1 MSPLSA
7 ATAWNDMRV
16 GRSILLVAQL
26 SPPSELS
33 AARRVAG
40 LAKYLD
46 RLGHHVTVV
55 TSLASGTGPVPGARV
70 VRTRDL
76 MVSRLNWR
84 RGSFQALAGGAG
96 GYEAAPSSLA
106 SVFVP
111 DLAVVGWLPFALPR
125 ARALADAVDAV
136 ITTSP

>member
-7 ATAWNDMRV
+7 ATAWNDMAV

-26 SPPSELS
+26 APPSEPS

-46 RLGHHVTVV
+46 RLGHRVTVL
-55 TSLASGTGPVPGARV
+55 TSISSGGGPVTGAERV

-76 MVSRLNWR
+76 LVSPLNWR
-84 RGSFQALAGGAG
+84 RDSFRSLAGGDEGGAG
-96 GYEAAPSSLA
+96 RQADGYSAPSPLA
-106 SVFVP
+106 AWAVP
-111 DLAVVGWLPFALPR
+111 
-125 ARALADAVDAV
+125 
-136 ITTSP
+136 